1 MQTFTALVERDNS
14 GWLGS
19 VPGVLDIKCTGRRL
33 DRVAS
38 AVRSSVAAATG
49 LEEAE
54 IEVILSIDDDPLIT
68 DVVAD
73 FRHYQAMLA
82 DAQMEYNASLFRAV
96 RLLGA
101 ERLSDRDVSFLLGLS
116 HQRIAQVRVAS

>member
-14 GWLGS
+14 GWLAS

-38 AVRSSVAAATG
+38 AVRSSVAAETS
-49 LEEAE
+49 LDEAE
-54 IEVILSIDDDPLIT
+54 IEVILSIGDDPLIT
-68 DVVAD
+68 DVVED

-82 DAQMEYNASLFRAV
+82 DAQMGYNASLSRAV